1 MVAESGSAVDDA
13 LLHWRQGDCV
23 VGEQWFVRRIDLS
36 VHVPGVPYD
45 ASNQDAD
52 LEESRVRGFVVVTQ
66 TCDIV
71 RTWTRRPFLE
81 VCPLIEVDEDDFR
94 QIERGWQPGF
104 AMVPLLSA
112 QRLVADLNRVMTV
125 EKPVVAKWPRT
136 PGRSTDD
143 EARAFAAAL
152 ARKRARFAFPDDFG
166 RFAKKLED
174 RLAEKHDKQSDE
186 GRALRAL
193 RELRVQA
200 SPSWNAAGVSLMFW
214 FVRHDRNP
222 DFEGRSWS
230 DLLDSWLRLVPAS
243 GRFIQV
249 EGQVAT
255 LEETVAADYVYSD
268 QLDLD
273 YLSTS

>member
-1 MVAESGSAVDDA
+1 MVAEPASAVDEA
-13 LLHWRQGDCV
+13 LLQWRQGDCV
-23 VGEQWFVRRIDLS
+23 VGEQWFVRRIDPS
-36 VHVPGVPYD
+36 VRVPGVPYD
-45 ASNQDAD
+45 TSNQDVD
-52 LEESRVRGFVVVTQ
+52 LEESPVRGLVVVTQ

-71 RTWTRRPFLE
+71 RAWTRRPFVE

-104 AMVPLLSA
+104 AVVPRLSA

-125 EKPVVAKWPRT
+125 EKPVAAKWPRT
-136 PGRSTDD
+136 PGWDTDD
-143 EARAFAAAL
+143 EARIFAGSL
-152 ARKRARFAFPDDFG
+152 ARKRARFAFPNDFT
-166 RFAKKLED
+166 RFANKLED
-174 RLAEKHDKQSDE
+174 RLAEKHDKESDE

-200 SPSWNAAGVSLMFW
+200 SPSWDDAEVSLMFW
-214 FVRHDRNP
+214 FVRHDHNP
-222 DFEGRSWS
+222 DFEGRSWA

-249 EGQVAT
+249 EGQVST
-255 LEETVAADYVYSD
+255 LEEMKAADYVYSD